1 MINKKWGDIN
11 MDENEE
17 IDFKD
22 FFRIIWKGK
31 NVIFIVTIIGL
42 IIGYVYTMFFLKPKY
57 TAYTK
62 LIMVQTNTSGDN
74 SKGITQTDVTM
85 NDKLVPTYQSL
96 ATTNSVVRE
105 VINNLGLNEDEDSL
119 RKKISVT
126 SEKSTQ
132 VLIISV
138 TDSDPEM
145 ATKIANELSEVF
157 SRKVSEIYKIDN
169 INIVDK
175 AEEPENPSN
184 INHKKD
190 ILIFAGGSFVLS
202 IIFVFLKN
210 IFDNTVSSRE
220 DIERELNLVVL
231 NEIPDCTELISNNK
245 R

>member
-1 MINKKWGDIN
+1 
-11 MDENEE
+11 MDENGEV
-17 IDFKD
+17 DLKD

-31 NVIFIVTIIGL
+31 NVIFIVTVIGL

-74 SKGITQTDVTM
+74 SKGITQTDITM
-85 NDKLVPTYQSL
+85 NDKLVHTYQSL

-119 RKKISVT
+119 RNKISVT
-126 SEKSTQ
+126 SEQSTQ

-145 ATKIANELSEVF
+145 ATEIANELSEVF

-175 AEEPENPSN
+175 AEVPENPSN

-220 DIERELNLVVL
+220 DIERELNLIVL

>member
-1 MINKKWGDIN
+1 
-11 MDENEE
+11 
-17 IDFKD
+17 
-22 FFRIIWKGK
+22 
-31 NVIFIVTIIGL
+31 
-42 IIGYVYTMFFLKPKY
+42 
-57 TAYTK
+57 
-62 LIMVQTNTSGDN
+62 
-74 SKGITQTDVTM
+74 M

-175 AEEPENPSN
+175 AGKS
-184 INHKKD
+184 K
-190 ILIFAGGSFVLS
+190 
-202 IIFVFLKN
+202 
-210 IFDNTVSSRE
+210 
-220 DIERELNLVVL
+220 
-231 NEIPDCTELISNNK
+231 
-245 R
+245 

>member
-1 MINKKWGDIN
+1 ME
-11 MDENEE
+11 ENEE
-17 IDFKD
+17 IDLKD
-22 FFRIIWKGK
+22 FFGILWKGK
-31 NVIFIVTIIGL
+31 NVILIVTIIGV
-42 IIGYVYTMFFLKPKY
+42 IIGYVYTMYLLKPKY

-62 LIMVQTNTSGDN
+62 LIMVQTNTSGDS

-105 VINNLGLNEDEDSL
+105 VISNLGLNEDEDSL

-132 VLIISV
+132 VIIVSV
-138 TDSDPEM
+138 TDDNPEM

-175 AEEPENPSN
+175 AEVPDKPSN

-190 ILIFAGGSFVLS
+190 ILIFAGGSFIIS
-202 IIFVFLKN
+202 IIYVFLKN

-220 DIERELNLVVL
+220 DIEKELNLIVL
-231 NEIPDCTELISNNK
+231 NEIPDCTELISNK
-245 R
+245 

>member
-1 MINKKWGDIN
+1 

-17 IDFKD
+17 IDLKD

-85 NDKLVPTYQSL
+85 NDKLVPTYQSI

-175 AEEPENPSN
+175 AEVPENPSN

-190 ILIFAGGSFVLS
+190 ILYFAGGSFVLS

-220 DIERELNLVVL
+220 DIERELNIIVL